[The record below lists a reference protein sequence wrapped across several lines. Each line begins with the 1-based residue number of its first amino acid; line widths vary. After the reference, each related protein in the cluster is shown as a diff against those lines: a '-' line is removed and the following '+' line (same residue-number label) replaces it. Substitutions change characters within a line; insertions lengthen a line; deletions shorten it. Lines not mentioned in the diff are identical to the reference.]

1 MIAAKVRGYRG
12 VERADLDV
20 ETIALLAGPNG
31 AGKSS
36 FAQAIGSVL
45 TSEAIPMR
53 GVNKSA
59 AGVLVRASEA
69 QGAATVEWPDGVAR
83 ADWPACTRRTE
94 RTPPEA
100 SRYAAGLV
108 SIADLPPA
116 ERVKLLSEF
125 LHADPTRDDLRMAIA
140 DHPELDTKNTT
151 DTIWELVERDG
162 WDAAVVRRRDM
173 GAQLKGSWRTTTG
186 GQSYGS
192 RIAASWRQELADERR
207 NESELISEVDKA
219 RAALEVAIAAAATSG
234 VERKN
239 LERLAAASDDRAR
252 AFHEAGAT
260 VADAEL
266 ALAEAVKR
274 RDALPPAND
283 DRASPCPKC
292 GVLLLVRAGDHLLAN
307 PVFEEAPAGL
317 ADTELRAR
325 RLAIAQAD
333 GQVANRRD
341 AVHTAQ
347 RNRAEAEAGLK
358 ASQNAKHELDALPPA
373 TAATIDVDEARHELA
388 ARQEYLDAV
397 RTKRKA
403 DVIAAQIAANEI
415 VIDIISPDGLRARK
429 LARVVESFNNG
440 VLAPL
445 CDAAAWRAV
454 EINDGFDLTYGGR
467 QYSLLS
473 TSEQFRVRA
482 TLQVAIAQNDG
493 SAMVIIDAADVL
505 DGPGRGDLIEML
517 TKAQIPAV
525 VCMTFSKREQAP
537 DLAAARRGR
546 SYWIEGGVAAPLSM
560 QAQAA

>member
-20 ETIALLAGPNG
+20 ETIALLAGANG

-45 TSEAIPMR
+45 TSETIPMR

-59 AGVLVRASEA
+59 AGVLVRSSEA
-69 QGAATVEWPDGVAR
+69 QGAATVQGPEGVAR
-83 ADWPACTRRTE
+83 TDWPACTRRTE
-94 RTPPEA
+94 GTPPEA

-125 LHADPTRDDLRMAIA
+125 LHAGPTRDDLRMAIA

-151 DTIWELVERDG
+151 DVIWELVESQG

-207 NESELISEVDKA
+207 NESELIAQVDKA
-219 RAALEVAIAAAATSG
+219 RSALEVAIAAAATSG

-239 LERLAAASDDRAR
+239 LQEQ
-252 AFHEAGAT
+252 
-260 VADAEL
+260 ADAAEDRLL
-266 ALAEAVKR
+266 AQREATAAVGAAEQMLAVAVRR
-274 RDALPPAND
+274 RDALPPATD
-283 DRASPCPKC
+283 DRASPCPAC
-292 GVLLLVRAGDHLLAN
+292 GVLLLVRPGDHLLAN
-307 PVFEEAPAGL
+307 PVFQEAPAGL
-317 ADTELRAR
+317 AETELKAR
-325 RLAIAQAD
+325 RIAIAEAD
-333 GQVANRRD
+333 GRVAHERD
-341 AVHTAQ
+341 AVHAAQ
-347 RNRAEAEAGLK
+347 RKRAEAEAALK
-358 ASQNAKHELDALPPA
+358 ASQSAQHELDALPPPGD
-373 TAATIDVDEARHELA
+373 AAIDVDEARHDLA

-403 DVIAAQIAANEI
+403 DAIAAQIAQNEI

-429 LARVVESFNNG
+429 LSRVVEAFNKG

-445 CDAAAWRAV
+445 CDAAGWRAV

-467 QYSLLS
+467 QYALLS

-505 DGPGRGDLIEML
+505 DGPGRGDLVEML
-517 TKAQIPAV
+517 HKAQIPAV

-546 SYWIEGGVAAPLSM
+546 SYWIESGVAAPLSM